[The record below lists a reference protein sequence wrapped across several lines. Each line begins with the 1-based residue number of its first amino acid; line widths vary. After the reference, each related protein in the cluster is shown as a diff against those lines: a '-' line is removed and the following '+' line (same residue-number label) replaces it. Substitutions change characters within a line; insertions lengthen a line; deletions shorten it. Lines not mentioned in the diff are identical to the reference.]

1 MYGHVKFCFYIYCC
15 PFPNFNYCCTTFVFA
30 SILNRVSFLLPLLH
44 LIIACVLGFVGIV
57 LNNILCVTIFVNYYL
72 VAIIIDFLVST
83 FFIAALFFYSLSD
96 FCPPGQGR
104 DHENCITV
112 VIILRVVFALLI
124 VFTEIMQVYFCFAIW
139 SYYEKLQENNYGS
152 YRLVSTTK
160 SLLQH
165 MVRFQIKH
173 NLMV

>member
-44 LIIACVLGFVGIV
+44 FFS
-57 LNNILCVTIFVNYYL
+57 ILSDYCLCSRIRRY
-72 VAIIIDFLVST
+72 SSEQH
-83 FFIAALFFYSLSD
+83 FILSD

-173 NLMV
+173 NLMIFTKTIDFGGPALVHTAK